1 MAARVVPARPPG
13 LSTGGRGAIPKKTRL
28 SERPLLAVCGHSRR
42 SCIGRGW
49 RFEMR
54 RQSSSPH
61 EQDHVLLLVKAV
73 NSNCHIEEEIMSLST
88 PDRADRLQSRSLSP
102 GLLLIGVTYLSDFN
116 EVLPPDVNSWRRY
129 TATETFD
136 YR

>member
-1 MAARVVPARPPG
+1 
-13 LSTGGRGAIPKKTRL
+13 
-28 SERPLLAVCGHSRR
+28 
-42 SCIGRGW
+42 
-49 RFEMR
+49 
-54 RQSSSPH
+54 
-61 EQDHVLLLVKAV
+61 
-73 NSNCHIEEEIMSLST
+73 MSLST